1 MKIRK
6 KRKGSALI
14 TVIVVVSIL
23 AITGTTIL
31 TVTAS
36 DYKMR
41 KIESE
46 RIRNLYEADSGLNGV
61 ENIIIKASQSAI
73 RKSDEK
79 IKLEF
84 SSLSEDEKTP
94 KKLNEKFKDE
104 FYSYLNQKIQVEVN
118 GAIKEENLL
127 RYLITNKL
135 YIDESNENKLVYEP
149 AEVVEDALIEI
160 SEGDYNFSED
170 GIKIKVKSTFES
182 TEGNLKNKKTVQVT
196 FKIVAPNYNAKV
208 SEVGIYPVF
217 ENKTLTVDGN
227 MEVEGGNLN
236 ISGDIWVKGNNSKQE
251 SLEYAFDKYE
261 GGILLNNTVFNLKGN
276 AYTFNSLNLKDKVEN
291 SKVDGEVYA
300 NNLYVGKS
308 SRAISS
314 DKNSITITKDLILNN
329 DLALNSTNSE
339 INIKSNFFGINAK
352 SESTENAVK
361 AMNSSS
367 IIVND
372 TLNTSSIT
380 VEKDS
385 YIMGV
390 AYLNATDMLG
400 KKYQTGESVSIKGN
414 YLAYTDPSNL
424 EDGIMLKYY
433 SPLQLLESKNGDTS
447 LKMKADYFV
456 DYYEEPTTN
465 TYKLNQGG
473 VNLKGKVYSVG
484 ASIQN
489 NEAKK
494 GNLDGDIGSNTLIT
508 EKQRDFALK
517 VLAMN
522 DNSSASDF
530 KSVYD
535 SNNVIRT
542 VKNQIDFNKIKSL
555 LEDLIVNEDRT
566 LLLNEDRTLLLI
578 GEEDRTLLLNVEEGA
593 ITIKDNDLN
602 GTKIKKGLIISN
614 GPIIIEGDFDFEGT
628 IMTSGSISI
637 IGSGEKNISYNGE
650 LIRDIISENQDVLK
664 EIFITDSSSKK
675 ANEIKVVSDTAI
687 YEKSNFLKVTDWK
700 ILK

>member
-1 MKIRK
+1 MKILKIRK
-6 KRKGSALI
+6 KKKGSAFI
-14 TVIVVVSIL
+14 TVIVVASIL

-46 RIRNLYEADSGLNGV
+46 KIKNLYEADSGLNGV

-84 SSLSEDEKTP
+84 SSLLEGDKTP
-94 KKLNEKFKDE
+94 KKLNEKFKVE
-104 FYSYLNQKIQVEVN
+104 FYSYLNQEVEVKVN
-118 GAIKEENLL
+118 GVTKKEKLL

-135 YIDESNENKLVYEP
+135 YIDESNESKLVYEP
-149 AEVVEDALIEI
+149 SEIVEDALIEV

-170 GIKIKVKSTFES
+170 GIEIKVKSTFES

-196 FKIVAPNYNAKV
+196 FKIVAPNYNAKI

-227 MEVEGGNLN
+227 MEVEGGSLN

-251 SLEYAFDKYE
+251 SMEYAFDKYE
-261 GGILLNNTVFNLKGN
+261 GGILLNDTVFNLKGN
-276 AYTFNSLNLKDKVEN
+276 AYTFNSLNLKNKVEK

-308 SRAISS
+308 SRDISS
-314 DKNSITITKDLILNN
+314 DENSITITKDLILNN

-339 INIKSNFFGINAK
+339 INIKSNFFGINNKFA
-352 SESTENAVK
+352 STENAEK

-367 IIVND
+367 IIVNN

-390 AYLNATDMLG
+390 AYLDVTNMLG
-400 KKYQTGESVSIKGN
+400 EKYQTGQRYQTGESVSIKGN

-433 SPLQLLESKNGDTS
+433 SPLQLQLLESKNGDSS

-456 DYYEEPTTN
+456 DYYEEPSTN

-489 NEAKK
+489 NKAKE
-494 GNLDGDIGSNTLIT
+494 GNLDGDIASNTLIT

-522 DNSSASDF
+522 DDSSASDF
-530 KSVYD
+530 KSLYD

-555 LEDLIVNEDRT
+555 SENLIVNEDRT
-566 LLLNEDRTLLLI
+566 LLLIGGED
-578 GEEDRTLLLNVEEGA
+578 A
-593 ITIKDNDLN
+593 ITIKNNVLN
-602 GTKIKKGLIISN
+602 ETTIKKGLIISN
-614 GPIIIEGDFDFEGT
+614 APIIIEGSFDFEGT

-637 IGSGEKNISYNGE
+637 KGSGEKNISYNGE
-650 LIRDIISENQDVLK
+650 LIRDVISENQEVLK

>member
-6 KRKGSALI
+6 KKKGSAFI
-14 TVIVVVSIL
+14 TVIVVASIL

-46 RIRNLYEADSGLNGV
+46 KIKNLYEADSGLNGV

-84 SSLSEDEKTP
+84 SSLLEGDKTP
-94 KKLNEKFKDE
+94 KKLNEKFKVE
-104 FYSYLNQKIQVEVN
+104 FYSYLNQEVEVKVN
-118 GAIKEENLL
+118 GVTKKEKLL

-135 YIDESNENKLVYEP
+135 YIDESNESKLVYEP
-149 AEVVEDALIEI
+149 SEIVEDALIEV

-170 GIKIKVKSTFES
+170 GIEIKVKSTFES

-196 FKIVAPNYNAKV
+196 FKIVAPNYNAKI

-227 MEVEGGNLN
+227 MEVEGGSLN

-251 SLEYAFDKYE
+251 SMEYAFDKYE
-261 GGILLNNTVFNLKGN
+261 GGILLNDTVFNLKGN
-276 AYTFNSLNLKDKVEN
+276 AYTFNSLNLKNKVEK

-308 SRAISS
+308 SRDISS
-314 DKNSITITKDLILNN
+314 DENSITITKDLILNN

-339 INIKSNFFGINAK
+339 INIKSNFFGINNKFA
-352 SESTENAVK
+352 STENAEK

-367 IIVND
+367 IIVNN

-390 AYLNATDMLG
+390 AYLDVTNMLG
-400 KKYQTGESVSIKGN
+400 EKYQTGQRYQTGESVSIKGN

-433 SPLQLLESKNGDTS
+433 SPLQLQLLESKNGDSS

-456 DYYEEPTTN
+456 DYYEEPSTN

-489 NEAKK
+489 NKAKE
-494 GNLDGDIGSNTLIT
+494 GNLDGDIASNTLIT

-522 DNSSASDF
+522 DDSSASDF
-530 KSVYD
+530 KSLYD

-555 LEDLIVNEDRT
+555 SENLIVNEDRT
-566 LLLNEDRTLLLI
+566 LLLIGGED
-578 GEEDRTLLLNVEEGA
+578 A
-593 ITIKDNDLN
+593 ITIKNNVLN
-602 GTKIKKGLIISN
+602 ETTIKKGLIISN
-614 GPIIIEGDFDFEGT
+614 APIIIEGSFDFEGT

-637 IGSGEKNISYNGE
+637 KGSGEKNISYNGE
-650 LIRDIISENQDVLK
+650 LIRDVISENQEVLK